1 MISHICGDR
10 IRCVNNDKVTLFLRK
25 NEKDG
30 IKVEGK
36 DFPRQKKMKI
46 FKIGVEKP

>member
-1 MISHICGDR
+1 MISPICGNR

-36 DFPRQKKMKI
+36 DFFRGKRK
-46 FKIGVEKP
+46 